1 MVTGNW
7 IDPATNYELPVTNY
21 QSPLRYLSLFLSLSL
36 FLAACTSPSPTA
48 ALTAPPTVLL
58 TAQASTPVGGA
69 TATTAAPAATE
80 TTVLPA
86 TTAAPT
92 AMPLMVGYVTGAS
105 GAAGVLDAL
114 QATAKGFSWPVQ
126 TAPSGDAD
134 GLTKLAQAGAQVIVV
149 DGAGLAD
156 AARAAAVA
164 FPKTY
169 FISLTPPGQ
178 SGQAGQGDPLP
189 NLLSLGAGPT
199 REDQIGFM
207 ACVVAGYATRAK
219 VLTAVGY
226 TTDATG
232 LKYRNG
238 FLHGVR
244 LSCSRCRV
252 DFVDLTDLND
262 GPTAAGK
269 ARLNASLSSDV
280 VFAAAGAASADALQ
294 AAAGAGAWVLGVDA
308 DIYQSVFGGG
318 TAKGAGKVLASAYF
332 DPGAALTAALKAY
345 QAGRPWTGALP
356 YSAATGAVTLAPIR
370 VSTDV
375 LSDLDR
381 SDANAVLAQLA
392 DGELDTGIDPTTGN
406 EL

>member
-1 MVTGNW
+1 VAGATTTV
-7 IDPATNYELPVTNY
+7 PATSSAAAAAASATPNAV
-21 QSPLRYLSLFLSLSL
+21 SL
-36 FLAACTSPSPTA
+36 T
-48 ALTAPPTVLL
+48 
-58 TAQASTPVGGA
+58 
-69 TATTAAPAATE
+69 
-80 TTVLPA
+80 
-86 TTAAPT
+86 
-92 AMPLMVGYVTGAS
+92 VGYVASAS
-105 GAAGVLDAL
+105 GTAGVLDAL
-114 QATAKGFSWPVQ
+114 QATAKGFGWTVQ

-134 GLTKLAQAGAQVIVV
+134 ELTRLAQAGMQVIVV
-149 DGAGLAD
+149 DGADLESAT
-156 AARAAAVA
+156 RAAAGA

-169 FISLTPPGQ
+169 FVSLGQ
-178 SGQAGQGDPLP
+178 AGQAGQGDRLP

-207 ACVVAGYATRAK
+207 AGVVAGYATRAK
-219 VLTAVGY
+219 VLTVVGY

-232 LKYRNG
+232 RKYRNG

-262 GPTAAGK
+262 GQAAADK

-280 VFAAAGAASADALQ
+280 VFAAAGAASAPALQ
-294 AAAGAGAWVLGVDA
+294 AAASAGAWVLGADT

-318 TAKGAGKVLASAYF
+318 AAKGAGKVLASAYF
-332 DPGAALTAALKAY
+332 DPGAAVVAALTAY
-345 QAGRPWTGALP
+345 QAGKPWTGALP
-356 YSAATGAVTLAPIR
+356 YSAATGAVALAPIR

-381 SDANAVLAQLA
+381 SDTMAVLAQLA
-392 DGELDTGIDPTTGN
+392 DGSLDTGIDPTTGN